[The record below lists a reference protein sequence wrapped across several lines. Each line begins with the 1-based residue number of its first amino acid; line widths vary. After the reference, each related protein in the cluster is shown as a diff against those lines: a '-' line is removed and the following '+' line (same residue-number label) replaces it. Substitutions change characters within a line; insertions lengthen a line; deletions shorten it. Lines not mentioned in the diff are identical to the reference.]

1 MNRNVES
8 HFAQLPQASISRSR
22 FDRSHDHKTTFNTG
36 SLIPI
41 FVDEVLPGDTF
52 SMDTAMVV
60 RMTTP
65 IHPVMDNAYLDL
77 YYFFVPSRLVW
88 DHFEEFMGAN
98 KSGHWTN
105 QATYQIPQQ
114 RFVVMPVG
122 TSGGK
127 APRIPSKGSLLD
139 YMGFPIPSI
148 DLVNNLHRDDRIS
161 VNALPIRAYC
171 MIWNEWFRDQNL
183 QDPIAYSTGDSTV
196 ASSNV
201 PLFSVDGIEFGAFD
215 EIEFYSCG
223 AYPPAPVAK
232 YHDYFTSALPEP
244 QKGDPVTIPL
254 GDMAP
259 VVSDQDGAIYL
270 RSLRDGSIVKTEDL
284 GTNPAGLLSV
294 TQFGNPGDYEPVTFH
309 NLYADLSQ
317 ATAATINNLRQA
329 FQLQKLYERDARG
342 GTRYTEILRSH
353 FGVSSPDGRLQR
365 PEYLGG
371 KRVPINV
378 SQVLQTSSTDM
389 ESPQGNTAAY
399 SLTTDRSSSFTHSF
413 VEHGYL
419 LGLACVR
426 TDHTYQQGLEKFWS
440 RKDRFDFYWPVF
452 ANIGEQP
459 IFNKEIY
466 TQFNSVDDEVF
477 GYQEAWADYRYKPN
491 RVSGA
496 FRSTYKG
503 RLDVWHYA
511 DYYASLPILGDEW
524 IRETFAN
531 VDRTLSVQS
540 ADEDQFIGDFF
551 FKCTCVRPM
560 PIYSVPGLI
569 DHH

>member
-8 HFAQLPQASISRSR
+8 HFAQLPQVSISRSR
-22 FDRSHDHKTTFNTG
+22 LDRSHDHKTTFNTG

-60 RMTTP
+60 RMSTP

-98 KSGHWTN
+98 KSGPWTN
-105 QATYQIPQQ
+105 QATYQIPEQK
-114 RFVVMPVG
+114 FG
-122 TSGGK
+122 TVASGG
-127 APRIPSKGSLLD
+127 AVLANIPSKGSLLD
-139 YMGFPIPSI
+139 YMGFPIMSMDEARRLVTSGSGHSI
-148 DLVNNLHRDDRIS
+148 G

-171 MIWNEWFRDQNL
+171 MIWNEWFRDENL
-183 QDPIAYSTGDSTV
+183 QDPIAFSTGDSGIV
-196 ASSNV
+196 LRNLPSFNPNGMYAFLQSQNYSS
-201 PLFSVDGIEFGAFD
+201 
-215 EIEFYSCG
+215 G
-223 AYPPAPVAK
+223 AYAPAPVAK

-254 GDMAP
+254 GDTAP
-259 VVSDQDGAIYL
+259 VLAGDFLYVRNNSDNSLVSAL
-270 RSLRDGSIVKTEDL
+270 DL
-284 GTNPAGLLSV
+284 GTNPGGVLSS
-294 TQFGNPGDYEPVTFH
+294 TQFGNPGGYTPVHFDG
-309 NLYADLSQ
+309 LYADLSQ

-353 FGVSSPDGRLQR
+353 FGVSSPDARLQR

-371 KRVPINV
+371 KRIPINV
-378 SQVLQTSSTDM
+378 SQVLQTSSTD
-389 ESPQGNTAAY
+389 ETSPQGNTAAY

-466 TQFNSVDDEVF
+466 LQFNAQDDEVF

-496 FRSTYKG
+496 FRSSYQTS
-503 RLDVWHYA
+503 LDVWHYA
-511 DYYASLPILGDEW
+511 DYYESLPILGDDW
-524 IRETFAN
+524 IREDPYN
-531 VDRTLSVQS
+531 LDRTLSVS
-540 ADEDQFIGDFF
+540 WEKEDQFIADFY
-551 FKCTCVRPM
+551 FKCMCVRPM
-560 PIYSVPGLI
+560 SVYSFPGLL